1 MAMVAGLCEVEL
13 RLHHIHSL
21 KDKRRILKKIVERTR
36 ARWPVSAAETDTM
49 DSFDFGVVGFAFVSN
64 DRRVVEAM
72 LDKVVESI
80 QALCLADIHEVEREI
95 ISWSDPWEARSYA
108 DAEREGA
115 SYDDDDDDDLLDD
128 EALDELGP
136 LDARSSGGALG
147 LDGAEGLDDPDSAD
161 LTEGHRPRSED
172 APRARRP

>member
-49 DSFDFGVVGFAFVSN
+49 DSLDFGVVGFAFVSN

-115 SYDDDDDDDLLDD
+115 SYDDEDDDLLDD
-128 EALDELGP
+128 EP
-136 LDARSSGGALG
+136 LDARTSGAWV
-147 LDGAEGLDDPDSAD
+147 DGDEELDDPDSAD

>member
-115 SYDDDDDDDLLDD
+115 SYDDDDDDLLDD
-128 EALDELGP
+128 EALDGGAFDELGRG
-136 LDARSSGGALG
+136 DALG
-147 LDGAEGLDDPDSAD
+147 ASGAEELDDPDSAD
-161 LTEGHRPRSED
+161 LTEGHRLRSED